1 MIQTAN
7 HSPPCVTWFNGCQD
21 STGSL
26 EHRLIDVPLV
36 FGELPIGREG
46 ACDVGGV
53 AVVLPAHVKQT
64 VDKKFLKNGISSPL
78 SYIVTKVGIV
88 GDVTFD
94 FPVSS

>member
-7 HSPPCVTWFNGCQD
+7 HSPPCVTWFNGSQD
-21 STGSL
+21 SAGSL
-26 EHRLIDVPLV
+26 EHRLIDVLLV

-64 VDKKFLKNGISSPL
+64 VDKNKNKKTPSRHQGR
-78 SYIVTKVGIV
+78 YRWRCNV
-88 GDVTFD
+88 
-94 FPVSS
+94 